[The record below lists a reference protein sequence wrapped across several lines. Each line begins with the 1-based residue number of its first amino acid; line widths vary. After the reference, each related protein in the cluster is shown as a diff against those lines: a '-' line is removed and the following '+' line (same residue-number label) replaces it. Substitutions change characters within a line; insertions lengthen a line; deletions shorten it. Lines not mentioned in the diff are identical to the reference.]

1 MARKAQDEKLNIEN
15 DVKKVKP
22 AAKTK
27 SSAKSSTSKT
37 STRAKAKTSTKVS
50 SSSKPATEKVTKTA
64 TKRATKSTSTAKK
77 SASKTSTAKKTTSK
91 NSTTKKSTAKKST
104 TTKRTSTRRTSKA
117 TVKFDASIK
126 DMPLKEQEATP
137 ILEYYDLPYRY
148 NETVVKVL
156 AQNPN
161 TLFVYWDISDSDK
174 EKFENEYGKNFFYI
188 TRPVLVVHN
197 LTDNYTYE
205 ISINDFANNWYIH
218 VNDSKCKYVIELGRR
233 PVEKTEAIT
242 SDYMNIAYSN
252 IIENPND
259 RVLFYKDNDLLYFK
273 NIENGDVSTKIFKKE
288 LYAENL
294 KDFYKNS
301 YNLSE
306 LDDKFDFKNPSSQ
319 NPTSNVM

>member
-1 MARKAQDEKLNIEN
+1 MAQTPNI
-15 DVKKVKP
+15 
-22 AAKTK
+22 
-27 SSAKSSTSKT
+27 
-37 STRAKAKTSTKVS
+37 
-50 SSSKPATEKVTKTA
+50 
-64 TKRATKSTSTAKK
+64 
-77 SASKTSTAKKTTSK
+77 
-91 NSTTKKSTAKKST
+91 
-104 TTKRTSTRRTSKA
+104 
-117 TVKFDASIK
+117 
-126 DMPLKEQEATP
+126 
-137 ILEYYDLPYRY
+137 
-148 NETVVKVL
+148 
-156 AQNPN
+156 
-161 TLFVYWDISDSDK
+161 LFVYWDISDNDR
-174 EKFENEYGKNFFYI
+174 EKFENKYGKNFFYI
-188 TRPVLVVHN
+188 TKPVLVVHN

-252 IIENPND
+252 IIENCMYFKEYENND
-259 RVLFYKDNDLLYFK
+259 VLYFK

-288 LYAENL
+288 LYAESL

>member
-1 MARKAQDEKLNIEN
+1 MARKAQDKKLNIEN

-27 SSAKSSTSKT
+27 SAAKSSTSKT
-37 STRAKAKTSTKVS
+37 STRTKAKTATKES
-50 SSSKPATEKVTKTA
+50 SKSKPATEKVTKTA

-104 TTKRTSTRRTSKA
+104 TTKRTSTRKTSKA

-161 TLFVYWDISDSDK
+161 
-174 EKFENEYGKNFFYI
+174 

-259 RVLFYKDNDLLYFK
+259 HVLFYKNNDVLYFK

-288 LYAENL
+288 LYAESL

>member
-1 MARKAQDEKLNIEN
+1 MAPKAQDEKINIEN

-91 NSTTKKSTAKKST
+91 NSTPKKSTAKKST

-126 DMPLKEQEATP
+126 NMPLKEQEATP

-259 RVLFYKDNDLLYFK
+259 RVLFYKDNDVLYFK
-273 NIENGDVSTKIFKKE
+273 NIENGDFSTKIFKKE
-288 LYAENL
+288 LYAESL